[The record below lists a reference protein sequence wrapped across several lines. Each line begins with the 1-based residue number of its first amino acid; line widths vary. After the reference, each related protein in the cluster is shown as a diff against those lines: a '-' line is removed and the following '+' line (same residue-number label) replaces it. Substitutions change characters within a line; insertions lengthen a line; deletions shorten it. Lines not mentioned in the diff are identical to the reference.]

1 MLPVPVGT
9 QQGTSGPTV
18 GDRGLGAIVSGW
30 QGPALAATLSLL
42 ASLLYA
48 VLGTGYVLD
57 DWFTL
62 RYAHFDGAWAAAGP
76 DQHTARP
83 GAAVV
88 YAVVFGIGQHPL
100 TVLMIQ
106 AAIGAATAA
115 LLVVALRA
123 YFPAGVALGAAA
135 LWVVLPNH
143 TSLEVWA
150 SATNISLCVL
160 LAVGATVLL
169 RSPERIVQALALLLF
184 AASALCYE
192 AVIPLV
198 AALVVVVPWV
208 RRGRPDW
215 PLVAAGAVTQ
225 GAVALWIVTHW
236 HPAKHV
242 ASGFADLTQ
251 VLGAHFGWGIAPD
264 GPVAALLLLAGL
276 GGTAVA
282 VARVALPSLRAG
294 SGPAERAVVVGWAI
308 IVLGTL
314 PFAKYL
320 YAPLGAGDRFNFVS
334 SIGGALVWAG
344 IVAMVGRWRTPVAV
358 AAVVVLVA
366 AGGWARV
373 ERAVLWHRAAH
384 DALAIQQG
392 VLQAI
397 PDPQAVIVVGPAPIQ
412 QQNIAAYLDQ
422 SNIAAALQIAY
433 GRRDLQAG
441 LSFSQEQFDSY
452 PEDQRFDIRPVSQLR
467 ADTTVEAG

>member
-9 QQGTSGPTV
+9 QQGTSGPILAD
-18 GDRGLGAIVSGW
+18 DRFGRSVAGW
-30 QGPALAATLSLL
+30 RGPSLAAGLSLL

-62 RYAHFDGAWAAAGP
+62 RYARFDGAWAAAGTE
-76 DQHTARP
+76 QHTARP

-100 TVLMIQ
+100 IVLMIQ
-106 AAIGAATAA
+106 AVIGAATAA
-115 LLVVALRA
+115 LLVVVFRA
-123 YFPAGVALGAAA
+123 YFPPALALGAAL

-150 SATNISLCVL
+150 SATNIALCVL
-160 LAVGATVLL
+160 LAVAATALL
-169 RSPERIVQALALLLF
+169 RSPQRAVQGLALGLF
-184 AASALCYE
+184 AAAALCYE

-198 AALVVVVPWV
+198 AFLIVVVPWV

-215 PLVAAGAVTQ
+215 PLVAAGALTQ
-225 GAVALWIVTHW
+225 GAVALWIVAHW

-251 VLGAHFGWGIAPD
+251 VLGAHFGWGISPD
-264 GPVAALLLLAGL
+264 GPVASILLLAGL
-276 GGTAVA
+276 IGTATA
-282 VARVALPSLRAG
+282 VARVALPSLRPGAG
-294 SGPAERAVVVGWAI
+294 PGERAVVTGWAV

-334 SIGGALVWAG
+334 AIGGALVWAG
-344 IVAMVGRWRTPVAV
+344 LVAMLARWRKPLAVA
-358 AAVVVLVA
+358 AAVVVVA
-366 AGGWARV
+366 AGCYARV
-373 ERAVLWHRAAH
+373 ERAVLWHRAGH

-392 VLQAI
+392 VLAAI
-397 PDPQAVIVVGPAPIQ
+397 PDPQGVIVIGPAPIQ

-422 SNIAAALQIAY
+422 SNVAAALQIAY
-433 GRRDLQAG
+433 GRRDLPAG
-441 LSFSQEQFDSY
+441 LTFSQEQFDTY
-452 PEDQRFDIRPVSQLR
+452 PPEHRFDIRPVSLLEP
-467 ADTTVEAG
+467 DTTVQG

>member
-1 MLPVPVGT
+1 VLPVPVGT
-9 QQGTSGPTV
+9 QQGTGSPALTDG
-18 GDRGLGAIVSGW
+18 RLGTFVSGW
-30 QGPALAATLSLL
+30 GGPAAAAGLSLL

-100 TVLMIQ
+100 AVLAIQ
-106 AAIGAATAA
+106 AVIGAATAA
-115 LLVVALRA
+115 LLVVVFRA
-123 YFPAGVALGAAA
+123 YFPAAVALGAAL

-150 SATNISLCVL
+150 SATNIALCVL
-160 LAVGATVLL
+160 LAVAGTALL
-169 RSPERIVQALALLLF
+169 RSPQRAVQGVALVLF
-184 AASALCYE
+184 AAAALCYE

-198 AALVVVVPWV
+198 AVLIVVVPWV

-236 HPAKHV
+236 HPGKHV
-242 ASGFADLTQ
+242 ASGVADLTQ

-264 GPVAALLLLAGL
+264 GPVASVLLLAGL
-276 GGTAVA
+276 IGTAVA
-282 VARVALPSLRAG
+282 VARVAMPSLRSA
-294 SGPAERAVVVGWAI
+294 SGPAERAVLTGWAV

-334 SIGGALVWAG
+334 AIGGALVWAG
-344 IVAMVGRWRTPVAV
+344 LLAMLAAWRRPLAL
-358 AAVVVLVA
+358 AAIVVLVA
-366 AGGWARV
+366 AGCYARV
-373 ERAVLWHRAAH
+373 ERAVIWHRAAH
-384 DALAIQQG
+384 DARAIQQG
-392 VLQAI
+392 VLESI
-397 PDPQAVIVVGPAPIQ
+397 PDPQGVIVIGPAPIQ

-433 GRRDLQAG
+433 GRRDLEAG
-441 LSFSQEQFDSY
+441 MAFDQEQFDSY
-452 PEDQRFDIRPVSQLR
+452 PPEQRFDIRPVSQLQP
-467 ADTTVEAG
+467 DTVVDAG